1 MSMTYEKF
9 RERYQYDPKKD
20 YLGGGGFGQVFRAYD
35 NVLRRHV
42 ALKRAG
48 VIYDLKKFRLKNEF
62 EIASKLKPHANIVH
76 YEDCYTFATGIG
88 KEDIAI
94 MQYHEEGDL
103 DKLLLENRNLSFDE
117 KCSILR
123 QILLGLEFLHE
134 QHPKGI
140 IHRNLKPKNIMMAR
154 NHNKYVPKITDFGIS
169 QWIGSGKRQVSE
181 IGGTLLSFFHD
192 SPERIQGGKNSNIRR
207 NTDLWSFGVIAYQAL
222 TGELPFNTGGLPI
235 RKEVGRQ
242 EVSRQITKGNLPDG
256 INRIEQP
263 WQGLIRRCL
272 EKDPEKRIQSA
283 RECLELIG

>member
-1 MSMTYEKF
+1 
-9 RERYQYDPKKD
+9 
-20 YLGGGGFGQVFRAYD
+20 
-35 NVLRRHV
+35 
-42 ALKRAG
+42 
-48 VIYDLKKFRLKNEF
+48 
-62 EIASKLKPHANIVH
+62 
-76 YEDCYTFATGIG
+76 
-88 KEDIAI
+88 

-117 KCSILR
+117 KGSILR

-140 IHRNLKPKNIMMAR
+140 IHRDLKPKNIMMAR